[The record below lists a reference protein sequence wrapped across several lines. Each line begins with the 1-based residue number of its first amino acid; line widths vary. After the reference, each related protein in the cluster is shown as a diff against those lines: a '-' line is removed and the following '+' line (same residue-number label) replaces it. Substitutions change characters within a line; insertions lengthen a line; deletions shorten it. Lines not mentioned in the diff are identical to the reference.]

1 MSATFSRTL
10 NALKSDNP
18 RRRLNW
24 LAVGVAVLGAWLG
37 WFFLAEVPVY
47 EATPN
52 AHLEVSG
59 QAHPVQAPVGGRV
72 VRVRMVLGQEVAPGD
87 VLVELDA
94 EAERLRL
101 EETRARI
108 NALTSQRTAL
118 ASELRAE
125 ELAEGQGTQ
134 GAEAAVAEAK
144 ARAQEAEAS
153 ARLAEEELARIR
165 TLAQAGAVA
174 EAEVQR
180 AQSTA
185 QQRRAAAEALKLAA
199 SRSGFEGQTQRSD
212 RRVRIERLRRLIA
225 ELDGTLGTERTLA
238 DRLAYEV
245 DRRVLRAPV
254 AGRLGERAPL
264 GVGAVVQEGDRVATV
279 VPPGELRI
287 VADYTPPAALG
298 RIQPGQAARA
308 RLDGF
313 PWTQFGTIPATVSMV
328 ASEPRYGRIRVEL
341 AVQPD
346 PHSRIPRQHGLTGEV
361 EVEVERASPASL
373 VLRAVGRGLSS
384 LERGGR

>member
-185 QQRRAAAEALKLAA
+185 QQRRAAETCLGAQVLDDHRFLRE
-199 SRSGFEGQTQRSD
+199 EGVPS
-212 RRVRIERLRRLIA
+212 
-225 ELDGTLGTERTLA
+225 
-238 DRLAYEV
+238 
-245 DRRVLRAPV
+245 
-254 AGRLGERAPL
+254 L
-264 GVGAVVQEGDRVATV
+264 GVAAGADCRPADEPFLPAHARPQE
-279 VPPGELRI
+279 
-287 VADYTPPAALG
+287 
-298 RIQPGQAARA
+298 QPFAARK
-308 RLDGF
+308 
-313 PWTQFGTIPATVSMV
+313 
-328 ASEPRYGRIRVEL
+328 EL
-341 AVQPD
+341 QN
-346 PHSRIPRQHGLTGEV
+346 L
-361 EVEVERASPASL
+361 
-373 VLRAVGRGLSS
+373 
-384 LERGGR
+384 